1 MPSLTTGARNSHPY
15 PWSDSITDLS
25 SFSSDYWAAREKFRD
40 SARAIGATLEAF
52 SNPAAPP
59 PGRDGPLTTDVAL
72 LGPPDATR
80 VLLVNAGTHGV
91 EAFAGSAIEVGF
103 LAARPALP
111 NDVRVIIVHAINPH
125 GFAWLRRVTEDNV
138 DLNRNFVDH
147 DGPHPPNDA
156 YDALH
161 PALCP
166 ERWDAVSL
174 AEMERAIDEY
184 VDKHGAFALQAVV
197 TRGQYD
203 HPDGIFYGGRQA
215 TWSNTT
221 FRDILDR
228 HVTGARR
235 IAFIDLHT
243 GLGAYGDAEM
253 IGGGWMG
260 DRYGDIAA
268 TPPPGKSSSAP
279 LVGVIARSVREAA
292 RGADV
297 LSATLEFGTYP
308 VREVLHALLADN
320 WLHAHGDVD
329 SPLGRE
335 IKADIRKR
343 LFPDEAGWKE
353 RVLAKGV
360 EILNRAL
367 KGLGEP

>member
-1 MPSLTTGARNSHPY
+1 MPDA
-15 PWSDSITDLS
+15 DLAA
-25 SFSSDYWAAREKFRD
+25 FSPDYWAAREKFRD
-40 SARAIGATLEAF
+40 AARASGASLNEYV
-52 SNPAAPP
+52 NPAPAPS
-59 PGRDGPLTTDVAL
+59 GRDGKLTTDVAL
-72 LGPPDATR
+72 LGPRDAGR

-91 EAFAGSAIEVGF
+91 EAFAGSAIEIGF
-103 LAARPALP
+103 LAGLPTLP
-111 NDVRVIIVHAINPH
+111 NDVRVVIVHAINPH
-125 GFAWLRRVTEDNV
+125 GFAWLRRVTEENV

-147 DGPHPPNDA
+147 DGQHPSNDA

-166 ERWDAVSL
+166 ERWDAAAL
-174 AEMERAIDEY
+174 AEMERVIGEY

-203 HPDGIFYGGRQA
+203 HPDGIFYGGRQT
-215 TWSNTT
+215 TWSNST
-221 FRDILDR
+221 FRDILAK

-279 LVGVIARSVREAA
+279 LVGVIARAVREAA
-292 RGADV
+292 RERRRHQRDARIRHLPGARRAARALGGQLAPRARRCRQRARPRNQGGYPQAAV
-297 LSATLEFGTYP
+297 PRRGRTGRSGCWRKASRSSTGPSRGSATP
-308 VREVLHALLADN
+308 
-320 WLHAHGDVD
+320 
-329 SPLGRE
+329 
-335 IKADIRKR
+335 
-343 LFPDEAGWKE
+343 E
-353 RVLAKGV
+353 RQCVQLPS
-360 EILNRAL
+360 R
-367 KGLGEP
+367 P

>member
-1 MPSLTTGARNSHPY
+1 MA
-15 PWSDSITDLS
+15 DADLAA
-25 SFSSDYWAAREKFRD
+25 FSPDYWTAREKFRD
-40 SARAIGATLEAF
+40 AARASGASLEDYV
-52 SNPAAPP
+52 NPAAPP
-59 PGRDGPLTTDVAL
+59 PGRDGTLTTDVAV
-72 LGPPDATR
+72 LGSPDAGR

-91 EAFAGSAIEVGF
+91 EAFAGSAIEIGF
-103 LAARPALP
+103 LAGRPRLP
-111 NDVRVIIVHAINPH
+111 DDVRVVMVHAINPH
-125 GFAWLRRVTEDNV
+125 GFAWLRRVTEENV

-147 DGPHPPNDA
+147 DGQHPSNDA

-166 ERWDAVSL
+166 ERWDTASL
-174 AEMERAIDEY
+174 AEMERAIEEY

-221 FRDILDR
+221 FRGIVDR
-228 HVTGARR
+228 HLAGARR

-279 LVGVIARSVREAA
+279 LVGVIARAVREAA
-292 RGADV
+292 GGADV
-297 LSATLEFGTYP
+297 TSATLEFGTYP
-308 VREVLHALLADN
+308 VRDVLHALLADN
-320 WLHAHGDVD
+320 WLHAHGDID
-329 SPLGRE
+329 SALGRE

-343 LFPDEAGWKE
+343 LFPDEADWKK

-367 KGLGEP
+367 EGLGEP

>member
-1 MPSLTTGARNSHPY
+1 MPEVDLTA
-15 PWSDSITDLS
+15 
-25 SFSSDYWAAREKFRD
+25 FSSDYWAAREKFRD
-40 SARAIGATLEAF
+40 AARASGASLNEYV
-52 SNPAAPP
+52 NPAPAPS
-59 PGRDGPLTTDVAL
+59 GRDGKLTTDVAL
-72 LGPPDATR
+72 LGPRDAGR

-91 EAFAGSAIEVGF
+91 EAFAGSAIEIGF
-103 LAARPALP
+103 LAGLPTLP
-111 NDVRVIIVHAINPH
+111 NDVRVVIVHAINPH
-125 GFAWLRRVTEDNV
+125 GFAWLRRVTEENV

-147 DGPHPPNDA
+147 DGQHPSNDA

-166 ERWDAVSL
+166 ERWDAAAL
-174 AEMERAIDEY
+174 AEMERVIGEY

-215 TWSNTT
+215 TWSNST
-221 FRDILDR
+221 FRDILAR

-279 LVGVIARSVREAA
+279 LVGVIARAVREAA

-297 LSATLEFGTYP
+297 ASATLEFGTYP
-308 VREVLHALLADN
+308 VRDVLHALLADN

-329 SPLGRE
+329 SALGRE

-343 LFPDEAGWKE
+343 LFPDEADWKE

-360 EILNRAL
+360 EILNRTL
-367 KGLGEP
+367 KGLGDA

>member
-1 MPSLTTGARNSHPY
+1 MPEVDLTA
-15 PWSDSITDLS
+15 
-25 SFSSDYWAAREKFRD
+25 FSSDYWAAREKFRD
-40 SARAIGATLEAF
+40 AARASGASLNEYV
-52 SNPAAPP
+52 NPAPAPS
-59 PGRDGPLTTDVAL
+59 GRDGKLTTDVAL
-72 LGPPDATR
+72 LGPRDAGR

-91 EAFAGSAIEVGF
+91 EAFAGSAIEIGF
-103 LAARPALP
+103 LAGLPTLP
-111 NDVRVIIVHAINPH
+111 NDVRVVIVHAINPY
-125 GFAWLRRVTEDNV
+125 GFAWLRRVTEENV

-147 DGPHPPNDA
+147 DGQHPSNDA

-166 ERWDAVSL
+166 ERWDAAAL
-174 AEMERAIDEY
+174 AEMERVIGEY

-203 HPDGIFYGGRQA
+203 HPGGIFYGGRQA
-215 TWSNTT
+215 TWSNST
-221 FRDILDR
+221 FRDILAK
-228 HVTGARR
+228 HVTGTRR

-279 LVGVIARSVREAA
+279 LVGVIARAVREAA
-292 RGADV
+292 WGADV
-297 LSATLEFGTYP
+297 TSATLEFGTYP
-308 VREVLHALLADN
+308 VRDVLHALLADN

-329 SPLGRE
+329 SALGRE

-343 LFPDEAGWKE
+343 LFPDEADWKE

-367 KGLGEP
+367 KGLGDA